1 MEDGKWKMVK
11 DLILATSAGSGRFTI
26 SHQPFTIACMSIL
39 KWLGLAR
46 SDAEETDDKL
56 QEIERALEA
65 HGPERARYLA
75 CFAYILTRAAK
86 ADHHVSD
93 GEARMMEQI
102 VAERAGVDAETAA
115 LIVRIAR
122 DAGHSRGTDD
132 YLITREFERIASR
145 EEKLALLD
153 CLFAIA
159 AADSPILTTEDNE
172 VRRVASELKLEHPDY
187 IAVRSRHLEHLK
199 VLERGE

>member
-1 MEDGKWKMVK
+1 
-11 DLILATSAGSGRFTI
+11 
-26 SHQPFTIACMSIL
+26 MSIL
-39 KWLGLAR
+39 RWLGIESGGPGA
-46 SDAEETDDKL
+46 DDNQL
-56 QEIERALEA
+56 REIEDALEA
-65 HGPERARYLA
+65 HGPARARYLA

-93 GEARMMEQI
+93 GEAQLMERI
-102 VAERAGVDAETAA
+102 VAGRAGIDEAQAA

-159 AADSPILTTEDNE
+159 AADSPILTSEDNE
-172 VRRVASELKLEHPDY
+172 VRRVASELKLEHADY
-187 IAVRSRHLEHLK
+187 IAVRQRHLEHLN
-199 VLERGE
+199 VLRRD

>member
-1 MEDGKWKMVK
+1 
-11 DLILATSAGSGRFTI
+11 
-26 SHQPFTIACMSIL
+26 MSIL
-39 KWLGLAR
+39 QWLGL
-46 SDAEETDDKL
+46 SDGPSDETDNRL
-56 QEIERALEA
+56 HEIEKALES

-75 CFAYILTRAAK
+75 CLAYILTRAAK

-93 GEARMMEQI
+93 GEAQLMERI
-102 VAERAGVDAETAA
+102 VSERAGVDAEQAA

-172 VRRVASELKLEHPDY
+172 VRRVASELKLEHADY
-187 IAVRSRHLEHLK
+187 IAVRQRHLESLK
-199 VLERGE
+199 VLRREGAE

>member
-1 MEDGKWKMVK
+1 M
-11 DLILATSAGSGRFTI
+11 A
-26 SHQPFTIACMSIL
+26 QMSIL
-39 KWLGLAR
+39 TWLGL
-46 SDAEETDDKL
+46 TDDGSGQTDNQL
-56 QEIERALEA
+56 HEIEQALEA

-93 GEARMMEQI
+93 GEARLMEQI
-102 VAERAGVDAETAA
+102 VAARANADAEQAA

-122 DAGHSRGTDD
+122 DAGRSRGTDD

-145 EEKLALLD
+145 DEKLALLD

-172 VRRVASELKLEHPDY
+172 VRRVASELKLEHGDY
-187 IAVRSRHLEHLK
+187 IAVRRRHLEHLE
-199 VLERGE
+199 VLRRPEP

>member
-1 MEDGKWKMVK
+1 
-11 DLILATSAGSGRFTI
+11 
-26 SHQPFTIACMSIL
+26 MSIL
-39 KWLGLAR
+39 KWLGLADDG
-46 SDAEETDDKL
+46 SEQTDNTL
-56 QEIERALEA
+56 HEIEKSLEA
-65 HGPERARYLA
+65 LGPKRARYLA

-93 GEARMMEQI
+93 GEAQMMQQI
-102 VAERAGVDAETAA
+102 VAERTGVDAEQAA

-132 YLITREFERIASR
+132 FLITREFERVASR
-145 EEKLALLD
+145 DEKLALID

-172 VRRVASELKLEHPDY
+172 VRRVASELKLEHADY
-187 IAVRSRHLEHLK
+187 IAVRRRHLEHLN
-199 VLERGE
+199 VLKRSE

>member
-1 MEDGKWKMVK
+1 
-11 DLILATSAGSGRFTI
+11 
-26 SHQPFTIACMSIL
+26 MSIF
-39 KWLGLAR
+39 KWLGL
-46 SDAEETDDKL
+46 SDTDSEGTDNKL
-56 QEIERALEA
+56 HEIEKALEA

-102 VAERAGVDAETAA
+102 VAQRAGVDAEQAA

-132 YLITREFERIASR
+132 FLITREFERIATR
-145 EEKLALLD
+145 DEKLALID

-172 VRRVASELKLEHPDY
+172 VRRVASELKLEHSDY
-187 IAVRSRHLEHLK
+187 IAVRRRHLEHLN
-199 VLERGE
+199 VLKRPE

>member
-1 MEDGKWKMVK
+1 MRG
-11 DLILATSAGSGRFTI
+11 
-26 SHQPFTIACMSIL
+26 MSIL
-39 KWLGLAR
+39 KWLGL
-46 SDAEETDDKL
+46 SDTASEVADNRL
-56 QEIERALEA
+56 HEIEKALES
-65 HGPERARYLA
+65 HGPQRARYLA

-102 VAERAGVDAETAA
+102 VSERAGVDPEQAA

-132 YLITREFERIASR
+132 YLVTREFERIATR

-159 AADSPILTTEDNE
+159 AADSPILTSEDNE
-172 VRRVASELKLEHPDY
+172 VRRVASELKLEHADY
-187 IAVRSRHLEHLK
+187 IEVRRRHLEHLN
-199 VLERGE
+199 VLKRPE

>member
-1 MEDGKWKMVK
+1 
-11 DLILATSAGSGRFTI
+11 
-26 SHQPFTIACMSIL
+26 MSIL
-39 KWLGLAR
+39 KWLGLTGQPDPATENR
-46 SDAEETDDKL
+46 L
-56 QEIERALEA
+56 HEIERALEPL
-65 HGPERARYLA
+65 GPERARYLA

-102 VAERAGVDAETAA
+102 VAERAGVDAEQAA

-132 YLITREFERIASR
+132 YLITREFERISTR

-172 VRRVASELKLEHPDY
+172 VRRVASELKLEHADY
-187 IAVRSRHLEHLK
+187 IAVRSRHLEHLN
-199 VLERGE
+199 VLKRPE

>member
-1 MEDGKWKMVK
+1 
-11 DLILATSAGSGRFTI
+11 
-26 SHQPFTIACMSIL
+26 MSIL
-39 KWLGLAR
+39 KWLGLA
-46 SDAEETDDKL
+46 SDSEAADNQL
-56 QEIERALEA
+56 QEIEAALES

-93 GEARMMEQI
+93 GEARLMEQI
-102 VAERAGVDAETAA
+102 VAERAGVDTAQAA
-115 LIVRIAR
+115 LIIRIAR

-132 YLITREFERIASR
+132 YLITREFERVASR

-159 AADSPILTTEDNE
+159 AADSPIMTTEDNE
-172 VRRVASELKLEHPDY
+172 VRRVASELKLEHADY
-187 IAVRSRHLEHLK
+187 IAVRNRHIEHLN
-199 VLERGE
+199 VLRRSGES